1 MSEFV
6 GHRRPFSHDTLHP
19 FYDRISVTKLNGGR
33 SMNTTKEKT
42 TCVRCERRQADGN
55 EYEYTLTVRE
65 SDMTAS
71 FRLPLYSV
79 RVAMT
84 TADGQR
90 REAELSD
97 AFRSPRTAFSFFNRI
112 VENLATPIDLPF
124 VYDDECK

>member
-1 MSEFV
+1 
-6 GHRRPFSHDTLHP
+6 
-19 FYDRISVTKLNGGR
+19 
-33 SMNTTKEKT
+33 MNTTKEKCT
-42 TCVRCERRQADGN
+42 LVRSERRNEDGN

-65 SDMTAS
+65 SDKTAS

-84 TADGQR
+84 TVDGQR
-90 REAELSD
+90 REAELKD

-112 VENLATPIDLPF
+112 VDNLATPIDLPF

>member
-1 MSEFV
+1 MNITKKKSAIVRSEIR
-6 GHRRPFSHDTLHP
+6 H
-19 FYDRISVTKLNGGR
+19 
-33 SMNTTKEKT
+33 E
-42 TCVRCERRQADGN
+42 DGI
-55 EYEYTLTVRE
+55 EYEYTLTVSE

-71 FRLPLYSV
+71 FRLPLYSI

-112 VENLATPIDLPF
+112 VDNLATPIDLPF

>member
-1 MSEFV
+1 
-6 GHRRPFSHDTLHP
+6 
-19 FYDRISVTKLNGGR
+19 
-33 SMNTTKEKT
+33 MNTTKEKT

-71 FRLPLYSV
+71 FRLPLYFV

-84 TADGQR
+84 TAVGVR
-90 REAELSD
+90 REAELNDIFISQK
-97 AFRSPRTAFSFFNRI
+97 TALTFFDRI

-124 VYDDECK
+124 VYEDEMGK